1 MNKAIFAAGLL
12 ALLICQLVMETMATD
27 DEDEQNP
34 LHALNK
40 RSGEYAQLLGV
51 SLPFVLFSFRHE
63 PKMTTILK
71 PILESSISKVV

>member
-12 ALLICQLVMETMATD
+12 ALLICQLVMETIATD

-40 RSGEYAQLLGV
+40 RSGEYAQLLGC
-51 SLPFVLFSFRHE
+51 LFLLYYFHFDMNQ
-63 PKMTTILK
+63 K
-71 PILESSISKVV
+71 